1 MGLATINTAGRNN
14 SCSGVRVGGGQC
26 AGGGEKAGGGGMI
39 ITLGKL
45 NYMPLKMSEN
55 EIIIYTDKTIIT
67 FTNWRLYENHFES
80 VDCRGPPRLASGV
93 SQCRCDVGGGLLQCA
108 GWWSGASLS

>member
-1 MGLATINTAGRNN
+1 
-14 SCSGVRVGGGQC
+14 
-26 AGGGEKAGGGGMI
+26 MI

-93 SQCRCDVGGGLLQCA
+93 SQCRCDVGGGLKQCA